1 MQSTRIGILAR
12 TAMLAVAL
20 LVVTQV
26 PAAAEGETK
35 IGIIDS
41 QRIFAEYQEA
51 RDAEALFQQEMQ
63 QWTAELED
71 LERQIRA
78 QQEKIKSQALLLS
91 QEKLD
96 AMQTE
101 LDQQLRDYEAKKTEI
116 ADPVQGKAVQRNQ
129 ELSAPINQRITT
141 VVEQLGAE
149 GEFAIILDVATVNV
163 VYVADGIDLTG
174 RVLEEL
180 AKSGSE

>member
-1 MQSTRIGILAR
+1 MESKRIESLVRSVLLIVALVAA
-12 TAMLAVAL
+12 TQAPAVAEE
-20 LVVTQV
+20 
-26 PAAAEGETK
+26 ANK

-51 RDAEALFQQEMQ
+51 RDAESLFQQEMQ
-63 QWTAELED
+63 QWTIELEG
-71 LERQIRA
+71 LERNIRA

-91 QEKLD
+91 REKLD
-96 AMQTE
+96 EMQTE
-101 LDQQLRDYEAKKTEI
+101 LDQMIGEYETKKSEI

-129 ELSAPINQRITT
+129 ELSSPINQRITT

-149 GEFAIILDVATVNV
+149 GGFSMILDVATVNV
-163 VYVADGIDLTG
+163 VYAAEGIDLTD

-180 AKSGSE
+180 AKSSSE

>member
-1 MQSTRIGILAR
+1 MESRRIETLTRA
-12 TAMLAVAL
+12 AL
-20 LVVTQV
+20 LVVALLLVTQA
-26 PAAAEGETK
+26 PARAEDENR

-63 QWTAELED
+63 QWTAELEEM
-71 LERQIRA
+71 ERTIRA

-96 AMQTE
+96 ALQTE
-101 LDQQLRDYEAKKTEI
+101 LDQQLRDYESKKDEI

-163 VYVADGIDLTG
+163 VYLADGIDLTD

-180 AKSGSE
+180 AKSSTE